1 MAVDIIGIIISASL
15 CYKVFQFFLFV
26 YFLSSFVVLSQ
37 VAGFNIFKT
46 LGYLQKEYG
55 MMLAVSQVLAVMI
68 VCWDFG
74 FDFHLPLDV
83 KIFRFMV

>member
-1 MAVDIIGIIISASL
+1 
-15 CYKVFQFFLFV
+15 
-26 YFLSSFVVLSQ
+26 
-37 VAGFNIFKT
+37 
-46 LGYLQKEYG
+46 